1 MYSTSGTGT
10 IDQDSNAPCD
20 RCGTPTGTRGKGGK
34 PPLSPKAGQANSK
47 VLKRLSRAASK
58 YGISLNLN
66 LNLDSTRFRV
76 HQAGNR
82 EYEENIFKRMN
93 DERSDCH
100 TDSYGSSEQGSVAG
114 DDCHGGKP
122 CQHHTHCLA
131 SQSVCDSDFEGFKR
145 SNKVFTVTGSSNRA
159 QPQIIRSDDENNNTD
174 TDITRKNKK
183 KYESKDSTCRSPSPD
198 GRSTKSLTHPDEN
211 HHPTHCT

>member
-1 MYSTSGTGT
+1 MYSTTGTGT
-10 IDQDSNAPCD
+10 TDQDSNAPCD
-20 RCGTPTGTRGKGGK
+20 VCGTPTRTRGKGGK
-34 PPLSPKAGQANSK
+34 PPLSPKAGQANST

-114 DDCHGGKP
+114 DDCHGGKQ

-131 SQSVCDSDFEGFKR
+131 SQSACDSDLESYKR
-145 SNKVFTVTGSSNRA
+145 STKVFTMTNTSRRSDRA
-159 QPQIIRSDDENNNTD
+159 QPQIVRSDDEDNNDTD

-183 KYESKDSTCRSPSPD
+183 KNDAAAPHKTVAAPNPSP
-198 GRSTKSLTHPDEN
+198 T
-211 HHPTHCT
+211 